1 MSSFQLSN
9 MEATVLRAFHE
20 TYRDA
25 GFPPPE
31 EIAVHRRENTG
42 AGRYVDLD
50 SMAEVNIE
58 DGYLDLPGRFIRMS
72 GVPNGLMAT
81 VIVEGGKLCQLEFA
95 VYGDGSWDGE
105 ERTWAIV

>member
-1 MSSFQLSN
+1 

-20 TYRDA
+20 IYRDV

-31 EIAVHRRENTG
+31 EIAVQRRENTG

-50 SMAEVNIE
+50 VMAEVNIA

-72 GVPNGLMAT
+72 GVPNGLLAL
-81 VIVEGGKLCQLEFA
+81 VAVEGGRLRQLEFA
-95 VYGDGSWDGE
+95 VYGEDRWDGE